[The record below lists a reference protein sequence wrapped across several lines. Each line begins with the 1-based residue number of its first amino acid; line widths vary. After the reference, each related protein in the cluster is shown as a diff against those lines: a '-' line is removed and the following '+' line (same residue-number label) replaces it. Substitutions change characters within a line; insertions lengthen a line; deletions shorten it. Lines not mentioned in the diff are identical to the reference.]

1 MSFRFLNNNASN
13 NTDVVSK
20 TLSSK
25 ALTPWVR
32 NPSWPACEANS
43 GDNRVRGLYAV
54 WPSGANFI
62 AMTVSAAYTVDYGDG
77 TTTNYTSGSTAYYEY
92 TYSDTDL
99 VGTEAPV
106 TFTDSGDLVTRTA
119 HGYSDNMQVRF
130 FNITSTTG
138 ISNGQFYYV
147 INATANTFQV
157 SATFGGTAVALTT
170 DGTGQL
176 LPYRIATVTI
186 TPQAANN
193 LTSVNLFVKHNQ
205 SGLVSGYS
213 TGWLDLAYAASTITT
228 LILGNSSTTIKND
241 NIERVRLNQLGAIT
255 NFAPSFNGIFQ
266 NLLSLQNVE
275 IASTI
280 TTVTDMRGMFS
291 GCINLQTVPL
301 FDTASVINMSNMFNG
316 CRSLQAVPLLNT
328 AVVTDLNS
336 MFLNCS
342 ALQTVPLF
350 NLASVTNMSSMFSGC
365 SSLQAV
371 PLFNTA
377 SVTSMNSTFL
387 SCNSL
392 QTVPLFNTPLLNS
405 MTNTFQNCFSLQTV
419 PLFNTASVTTMAN
432 MFDSCS
438 SLQTVPLFNTAIVS
452 NMSNMFTNCF
462 SLETVPLFNTA
473 SVTNIG
479 STFRACSN
487 LQTVPLFNTSSVT
500 NFSGTFQNCVSLQTI
515 PLFNTALVTTM
526 SFLFS
531 GCTNLQ
537 EVPALVTTAVTSGNF
552 ASMFPNCN
560 SLARIQA
567 KDFKFTFSVAS
578 CKLSATA
585 LDEIY
590 TNLPIAVG
598 QTITVT
604 GNYGTA
610 TDNPA
615 IATAKGWT
623 VTG

>member
-1 MSFRFLNNNASN
+1 MSVRFLNNNASN

-20 TLSSK
+20 TFPSK
-25 ALTPWVR
+25 ELTLWVR

-54 WPSGANFI
+54 WPDGANFI

-77 TTTNYTSGSTAYYEY
+77 TTTNYTSGTTAYYEY

-119 HGYSDNMQVRF
+119 HGYSNDMQVQF

-157 SATFGGTAVALTT
+157 SATAGGTAVALTT

-193 LTSVNLFVKHNQ
+193 LTSINLFVKHNQ
-205 SGLVSGYS
+205 SGLADGYS
-213 TGWLDLAYAASTITT
+213 TGWLDLAYAASTITSLT
-228 LILGNSSTTIKND
+228 IGNSTTTVRLN
-241 NIERVRLNQLGAIT
+241 NLERVRLNQLGSIT
-255 NFAPSFNGIFQ
+255 SFSNLFQ
-266 NLLSLQNVE
+266 NLFLLQNLE

-280 TTVTDMRGMFS
+280 TTITNMTLMF
-291 GCINLQTVPL
+291 GTCV
-301 FDTASVINMSNMFNG
+301 
-316 CRSLQAVPLLNT
+316 SLK
-328 AVVTDLNS
+328 
-336 MFLNCS
+336 
-342 ALQTVPLF
+342 TVPLF
-350 NLASVTNMSSMFSGC
+350 NTASVTDMSSMFSGC
-365 SSLQAV
+365 SSLQEV
-371 PLFNTA
+371 PLLNTA
-377 SVTSMNSTFL
+377 SVTTMSSMFGT
-387 SCNSL
+387 CTSL
-392 QTVPLFNTPLLNS
+392 QTVPLFNTILVNTMSS
-405 MTNTFQNCFSLQTV
+405 MFSSCFSLFTV
-419 PLFNTASVTTMAN
+419 PLFNTVAVTN
-432 MFDSCS
+432 MS
-438 SLQTVPLFNTAIVS
+438 SMFATCVSLKTVPLLNTAIVT
-452 NMSNMFTNCF
+452 NMSTMF
-462 SLETVPLFNTA
+462 
-473 SVTNIG
+473 
-479 STFRACSN
+479 
-487 LQTVPLFNTSSVT
+487 SS
-500 NFSGTFQNCVSLQTI
+500 CVSLKNI
-515 PLFNTALVTTM
+515 PLFNTVAVTNM
-526 SFLFS
+526 GSMFS
-531 GCTNLQ
+531 GCNSLTSI
-537 EVPALVTTAVTSGNF
+537 PALITTAVTSLSNF
-552 ASMFPNCN
+552 SNIFSTCN
-560 SLARIQA
+560 SLARIEA
-567 KDFKFTFSVAS
+567 KNFRFTFSVAS
-578 CKLSATA
+578 CKLSATS

-590 TNLPIAVG
+590 TNLPIAVS

>member
-1 MSFRFLNNNASN
+1 MSVRFLNNNASN

-20 TLSSK
+20 TFPSK
-25 ALTPWVR
+25 ELTLWVR

-54 WPSGANFI
+54 WPDGANFI

-77 TTTNYTSGSTAYYEY
+77 TTTNYTSGTTAYYEY

-119 HGYSDNMQVRF
+119 HGYSNDMQVQF

-157 SATFGGTAVALTT
+157 SATAGGTAVALTT

-193 LTSVNLFVKHNQ
+193 LTSINLFVKHNQ
-205 SGLVSGYS
+205 SGLADGYS
-213 TGWLDLAYAASTITT
+213 TGWLDLAYAASTITSLT
-228 LILGNSSTTIKND
+228 IGNSTTTVRLN
-241 NIERVRLNQLGAIT
+241 NLERVRLNQLGSIT
-255 NFAPSFNGIFQ
+255 SFSNLFQ
-266 NLLSLQNVE
+266 NLFLLQNLE

-280 TTVTDMRGMFS
+280 TTITNMTLMFS
-291 GCINLQTVPL
+291 SCIN
-301 FDTASVINMSNMFNG
+301 
-316 CRSLQAVPLLNT
+316 
-328 AVVTDLNS
+328 
-336 MFLNCS
+336 
-342 ALQTVPLF
+342 
-350 NLASVTNMSSMFSGC
+350 
-365 SSLQAV
+365 
-371 PLFNTA
+371 
-377 SVTSMNSTFL
+377 
-387 SCNSL
+387 
-392 QTVPLFNTPLLNS
+392 
-405 MTNTFQNCFSLQTV
+405 LQTV
-419 PLFNTASVTTMAN
+419 PLFNTASVTN
-432 MFDSCS
+432 MTSMFNSCRRLQTVPLLNTASVTNMTSMFNSCS
-438 SLQTVPLFNTAIVS
+438 SLQTLPLFNTASVNTMSSMFGTCVS
-452 NMSNMFTNCF
+452 
-462 SLETVPLFNTA
+462 LKTVPLFNTA
-473 SVTNIG
+473 SVTDMSSMFSG
-479 STFRACSN
+479 CSSLQEVPLLN
-487 LQTVPLFNTSSVT
+487 TASVTTMSSMFGTCTSLQTVPLFNTILVNTMSSMFSSCFSLFTVPLFNTVAVT
-500 NFSGTFQNCVSLQTI
+500 NMSSMFATCVSLKTVPLLNTAIVTNMSTMFSSCVSLKNI
-515 PLFNTALVTTM
+515 PLFNTVAVTNM
-526 SFLFS
+526 GSMFS
-531 GCTNLQ
+531 GCNSLTSI
-537 EVPALVTTAVTSGNF
+537 PALITTAVTSLSNF
-552 ASMFPNCN
+552 SNIFSTCN
-560 SLARIQA
+560 SLARIEA
-567 KDFKFTFSVAS
+567 KNFRFTFSVAS
-578 CKLSATA
+578 CKLSATS

-590 TNLPIAVG
+590 TNLPIAVS